1 VSRPAGGHI
10 ARDGRRAGCGWIAGT
25 RMLVALLLGAW
36 VGAAWPA
43 VIEFARMQRSMP
55 SATSTTTTATTATTT
70 IPPSPPGEGGA
81 GAAAWTGVDLPDA
94 VASPG
99 LPSSRALWYR
109 SDFDIAPVAGAMSP
123 WVLCLPFLYEGG
135 DVWINGVLAGSV
147 PASTPAVRVRW
158 ERPHLIPLAP
168 GLLRPGRN
176 EVAVRVGDLLEP
188 GLRHF
193 PRLVIGSE
201 AEVRPRADRRT
212 FWVRT
217 MPQITVVVCLL
228 VSGFVLFIYWRRPGE
243 RLYGLFGLAS
253 ALWGVRTLTFVVER
267 MPVENWHL
275 WRVAYHAA
283 TGGFI
288 VVLALFALRFAAIH
302 RPATKRAL
310 LAYWLVGPLWL
321 WWAGPGQEGWVG
333 RVWTA
338 GLIPIG
344 LAILWL
350 SVRTMWRQRTFA
362 AAVMPATLVVAVLV
376 GLHDYLLAW
385 NAGALARVLPHGWV
399 DQRIFL
405 LHHGANLVLLGMGG
419 LLTARFLQALSL
431 LESANGRLAD
441 LNDTLESRVARR
453 ERRLAENFERMAEL
467 QRESAA
473 AQERQLI
480 MREIHDGL
488 GSRLFTSLLR
498 VERGDMDRQQIAGA
512 LRDCIADMRL
522 ALEVLAPDDDLQ
534 AALSNF
540 LFRWQTQL
548 RDARVAFDWSVDVEP
563 EHLALSRQQGLQL
576 LRIAQ
581 EALTNVLKHAD
592 ARRVHVELRRC
603 GDRLELVVGDDGHGA
618 GAPAHR
624 PGRGIVNMQARA
636 RQLGGE
642 LTWHSGAG
650 GTVVRLS
657 VPLGPPGPSAEGEGE
672 GETRRDAVSAAPP
685 A

>member
-1 VSRPAGGHI
+1 VN
-10 ARDGRRAGCGWIAGT
+10 RRAGDRPVRHGW
-25 RMLVALLLGAW
+25 RRLLVALLLGAW

-43 VIEFARMQRSMP
+43 VIELARMQR
-55 SATSTTTTATTATTT
+55 ATLPAA
-70 IPPSPPGEGGA
+70 PWPQSPPPPPRADGSA
-81 GAAAWTGVDLPDA
+81 VWTDVALPDA
-94 VASPG
+94 TPSPG
-99 LPSSRALWYR
+99 DASQGALWYR
-109 SDFDIAPVAGAMSP
+109 GAVDAPADVGARAP

-135 DVWINGVLAGSV
+135 EVWINGTLAGSV
-147 PASTPAVRVRW
+147 PESTPALRVRW

-188 GLRHF
+188 GLRRF
-193 PRLVIGSE
+193 PRPVIGPD

-267 MPVENWHL
+267 MPVEGWHL
-275 WRVAYHAA
+275 WRVVYHAA

-288 VVLALFALRFAAIH
+288 VVLALFALRLAEIH
-302 RPATKRAL
+302 RPMPKRAL

-362 AAVMPATLVVAVLV
+362 AAVMPATLVVAVLAGV
-376 GLHDYLLAW
+376 HDYLLAW
-385 NAGALARVLPHGWV
+385 DAGALARVTPGGWV
-399 DQRIFL
+399 TQRIFL
-405 LHHGANLVLLGMGG
+405 LHHGANLVLLGMGV
-419 LLTARFLQALSL
+419 LLTLRFLQALSL
-431 LESANGRLAD
+431 LESANGRLAE
-441 LNDTLESRVARR
+441 LNDTLESRVAQR
-453 ERRLAENFERMAEL
+453 EQRLAENFERLSVL

-498 VERGDMDRQQIAGA
+498 VERGDMDRPAIAGA
-512 LRDCIADMRL
+512 FRDCIADMRL
-522 ALEVLAPDDDLQ
+522 ALEVLAPDDDLE

-548 RDARVAFDWSVDVEP
+548 RDARVAFDWSVDAEP
-563 EHLALSRQQGLQL
+563 ERLALSRQQGLQL

-592 ARRVHVELRRC
+592 ARRVHVALRRHD
-603 GDRLELVVGDDGHGA
+603 DRLELTVSDDGHGVDA
-618 GAPAHR
+618 SAR
-624 PGRGIVNMQARA
+624 RVGRGIVNMQARA

-642 LTWHSGAG
+642 LDLRSDAD
-650 GTVVRLS
+650 GTVVRLR
-657 VPLGPPGPSAEGEGE
+657 VPLGRPDREAVA
-672 GETRRDAVSAAPP
+672 RDAAPADP
-685 A
+685 ATTPP

>member
-1 VSRPAGGHI
+1 VT
-10 ARDGRRAGCGWIAGT
+10 RRAGGRPGRCDRHGWRRVLA
-25 RMLVALLLGAW
+25 ALLLGAW

-43 VIEFARMQRSMP
+43 VIEFARMQRAMP
-55 SATSTTTTATTATTT
+55 SATATTASAM
-70 IPPSPPGEGGA
+70 SPPPPGQGQGDA
-81 GAAAWTGVDLPDA
+81 GSAIWTDVALPDFT
-94 VASPG
+94 ASPEP
-99 LPSSRALWYR
+99 PSSRALWYR
-109 SDFDIAPVAGAMSP
+109 GDFDIAPDAGARTP
-123 WVLCLPFLYEGG
+123 WVLCLPFFHEGG
-135 DVWINGVLAGSV
+135 EVWINGVLAGSV
-147 PASTPAVRVRW
+147 PESTPALRVRW
-158 ERPHLIPLAP
+158 ERPHLIPLPP

-188 GLRHF
+188 GLRRF
-193 PRLVIGSE
+193 PRLVIGPD

-217 MPQITVVVCLL
+217 MPQVTVVVCLL
-228 VSGFVLFIYWRRPGE
+228 VSGFVLFIYWRRPSE

-267 MPVENWHL
+267 MPVESWYL
-275 WRVAYHAA
+275 WRVVYHAA

-302 RPATKRAL
+302 RPMPKRVL
-310 LAYWLVGPLWL
+310 LAYWFVGPLWL
-321 WWAGPGQEGWVG
+321 WWAGPGQEDWVG

-362 AAVMPATLVVAVLV
+362 AAVMPATLVIAVLAGV
-376 GLHDYLLAW
+376 HDYLLAW

-441 LNDTLESRVARR
+441 LNDTLESRVAQR
-453 ERRLAENFERMAEL
+453 ERRLAENFERLAEL

-498 VERGDMDRQQIAGA
+498 VERGDMDPRSVAGA
-512 LRDCIADMRL
+512 FRDCIADMRL

-548 RDARVAFDWSVDVEP
+548 RDARVAFDWSVDAEP
-563 EHLALSRQQGLQL
+563 ERLALSRQQGLQL

-592 ARRVHVELRRC
+592 ARHVHVELRRR
-603 GDRLELVVGDDGHGA
+603 GDRLELAVSDDGRGTDA
-618 GAPAHR
+618 SAR
-624 PGRGIVNMQARA
+624 RVGRGIVNMQARA

-642 LTWHSGAG
+642 LELHSDAG
-650 GTVVRLS
+650 GTVVRLR
-657 VPLGPPGPSAEGEGE
+657 VPLGRTDSPGQAGMA
-672 GETRRDAVSAAPP
+672 RDAVSTPVPAATPP
-685 A
+685 

>member
-1 VSRPAGGHI
+1 MSRRVG
-10 ARDGRRAGCGWIAGT
+10 GRRVRHGWRRLLAT
-25 RMLVALLLGAW
+25 LLLGAW

-43 VIEFARMQRSMP
+43 VIELVRPQK
-55 SATSTTTTATTATTT
+55 ATLAAAPWSR
-70 IPPSPPGEGGA
+70 SPPPAGGSA
-81 GAAAWTGVDLPDA
+81 VWTDVALPDA
-94 VASPG
+94 T
-99 LPSSRALWYR
+99 PSSGDASQGALWYR
-109 SDFDIAPVAGAMSP
+109 GDVDAPPDIGARAP

-135 DVWINGVLAGSV
+135 EIWLNGTLAGSV
-147 PASTPAVRVRW
+147 PESTPALRVRW

-176 EVAVRVGDLLEP
+176 EVAVRVGGLPEP
-188 GLRHF
+188 GLRRF
-193 PRLVIGSE
+193 PRPVIGPDE
-201 AEVRPRADRRT
+201 EVRPRADRRT

-228 VSGFVLFIYWRRPGE
+228 VAGFALFIYWRRPGE

-267 MPVENWHL
+267 MPMESWHL
-275 WRVAYHAA
+275 WRIAYHAA

-288 VVLALFALRFAAIH
+288 VVLALFALRLAGSR
-302 RPATKRAL
+302 RPMLQRAL
-310 LAYWLVGPLWL
+310 LAYALAGPLWL
-321 WWAGPGQEGWVG
+321 WWAGPGQEDWVG

-362 AAVMPATLVVAVLV
+362 AAVMPATLAMAVLAGV
-376 GLHDYLLAW
+376 HDYLQAW
-385 NAGALARVLPHGWV
+385 NAGTLARALPHGWV

-405 LHHGANLVLLGMGG
+405 LHHGANLVLLGMGV
-419 LLTARFLQALSL
+419 LLTLRFLQALSL
-431 LESANGRLAD
+431 LESANGRLAE

-453 ERRLAENFERMAEL
+453 ERRLAENFERLAEL

-498 VERGDMDRQQIAGA
+498 VERGDMDRPAIAGA

-522 ALEVLAPDDDLQ
+522 ALEVLAPDDDFQ

-548 RDARVAFDWSVDVEP
+548 RDARVAFDWSVDAEP
-563 EHLALSRQQGLQL
+563 ERLGLSRQQGLQL

-581 EALTNVLKHAD
+581 EALTNVLKHAH
-592 ARRVHVELRRC
+592 ARRVHVELSRRD
-603 GDRLELVVGDDGHGA
+603 DRLELAVSDDGRGVD
-618 GAPAHR
+618 APAR
-624 PGRGIVNMQARA
+624 RSGRGIVNMQARA

-642 LTWHSGAG
+642 LALSSDAG
-650 GTVVRLS
+650 GTVVRLR
-657 VPLGPPGPSAEGEGE
+657 VPLGRTAREAMA
-672 GETRRDAVSAAPP
+672 RDAASAPAEAPP
-685 A
+685 